1 MKQHL
6 RSVFSVAAII
16 ALLGLSL
23 TSAQAETK
31 PDRQHP
37 PKPPKEAYTA
47 CANLIEN
54 DACTITTPNGNAI
67 DGICAPTP
75 ESKSSST
82 LACRPNDMPKPPHG
96 EKPADAPEDE
106 ESAE

>member
-6 RSVFSVAAII
+6 RSVLSAAAVI
-16 ALLGLSL
+16 ALFGWSL
-23 TSAQAETK
+23 ASAQAETK

-54 DACTITTPNGNAI
+54 DACTITTPNGSAI

-75 ESKSSST
+75 ESKT
-82 LACRPNDMPKPPHG
+82 GGALACRPNDMPKPPQG
-96 EKPADAPEDE
+96 EQPADAPADE
-106 ESAE
+106 ESAK

>member
-1 MKQHL
+1 MNQSS
-6 RSVFSVAAII
+6 RSLLSTSALLL
-16 ALLGLSL
+16 LLGLSWG
-23 TSAQAETK
+23 AQAASK
-31 PDRQHP
+31 PEHP

-75 ESKSSST
+75 DSKT
-82 LACRPNDMPKPPHG
+82 GGALACRPNDMPKPPQG
-96 EKPADAPEDE
+96 EQPADAPEDE

>member
-1 MKQHL
+1 MNQSSRTL
-6 RSVFSVAAII
+6 RSTSALLV
-16 ALLGLSL
+16 LLGLSWG
-23 TSAQAETK
+23 AQAADK
-31 PDRQHP
+31 PQHP

-75 ESKSSST
+75 ESKTGCS
-82 LACRPNDMPKPPHG
+82 LACRPNDMPKPPQG
-96 EKPADAPEDE
+96 EQPADAPEDE

>member
-1 MKQHL
+1 MNQSS
-6 RSVFSVAAII
+6 RSLLSTSALLL
-16 ALLGLSL
+16 LLGLSWG
-23 TSAQAETK
+23 AQAASK
-31 PDRQHP
+31 PEHP
-37 PKPPKEAYTA
+37 PKPLKEAYTA

-82 LACRPNDMPKPPHG
+82 LACRPNDMPKPPQG

>member
-1 MKQHL
+1 MNQSR
-6 RSVFSVAAII
+6 RSLFSTSALLL
-16 ALLGLSL
+16 LLGLS
-23 TSAQAETK
+23 SGAQAAGK
-31 PDRQHP
+31 PDHP

-54 DACTITTPNGNAI
+54 DGCTITTPNGNAI

-82 LACRPNDMPKPPHG
+82 LACRPNDMPKPPQG
-96 EKPADAPEDE
+96 EKPAEAPEDE

>member
-1 MKQHL
+1 MPRQP
-6 RSVFSVAAII
+6 
-16 ALLGLSL
+16 G
-23 TSAQAETK
+23 K
-31 PDRQHP
+31 PEHP
-37 PKPPKEAYTA
+37 PKPPQEAYTA

-75 ESKSSST
+75 ESKTGCS
-82 LACRPNDMPKPPHG
+82 LACRPNDMPKPPQG
-96 EKPADAPEDE
+96 EQPADAPEDE

>member
-1 MKQHL
+1 MNQSR
-6 RSVFSVAAII
+6 RSLLSTS
-16 ALLGLSL
+16 ALPLQLGLWWG
-23 TSAQAETK
+23 AQAASK
-31 PDRQHP
+31 PEHP

-82 LACRPNDMPKPPHG
+82 LACRPNDMPKPPQG

>member
-1 MKQHL
+1 MNQSR
-6 RSVFSVAAII
+6 RSLFSTSALLL
-16 ALLGLSL
+16 LLGLS
-23 TSAQAETK
+23 SGAQAAGK
-31 PDRQHP
+31 PDHP

-67 DGICAPTP
+67 DGICAPTL

-82 LACRPNDMPKPPHG
+82 LACRPNDMPKPPQG
-96 EKPADAPEDE
+96 EKPAEAPEDG

>member
-1 MKQHL
+1 MNQSS
-6 RSVFSVAAII
+6 RSLLSTSALLL
-16 ALLGLSL
+16 LLGLSWG
-23 TSAQAETK
+23 AQAASK
-31 PDRQHP
+31 PEHP

-67 DGICAPTP
+67 VGICAPPP

-82 LACRPNDMPKPPHG
+82 LACRPNAIPKPPQG